1 MIDQSERDR
10 RRMTREAAMARYRLL
25 VARYG
30 LQWTPRTVPDQWA
43 WDAME
48 RINEV
53 LTTEDR
59 REALGMT
66 PPRPLT

>member
-1 MIDQSERDR
+1 
-10 RRMTREAAMARYRLL
+10 MARYRLL

-66 PPRPLT
+66 PPRQEAKE